1 MGFVGALFPGRK
13 LRHEGDQ
20 GAPGREHDPGGPL
33 DLERGVVFLAPP
45 DRDAAQPAEAPAE
58 QAQTGAEEDSSDGEG
73 AAGTRDDS
81 GEDGSVSG

>member
-33 DLERGVVFLAPP
+33 DLDRGVVFLAPP
-45 DRDAAQPAEAPAE
+45 NQDAAQPSE
-58 QAQTGAEEDSSDGEG
+58 QASTGAEEDDV
-73 AAGTRDDS
+73 AADTRDDS
-81 GEDGSVSG
+81 GEDGPVPD